1 MQASVTTQDR
11 AAPSADGGAQPSEDF
26 ALVPA
31 VDVTENANGI
41 TLVADL
47 PGVPKDRL
55 EIKVDADTLIVEA
68 EIALPT
74 PEQMSAQHA
83 EVQVT
88 RYRRLFAL
96 SKELDAD
103 KIDAEFKDGV
113 LTLHIPKAENAKPRR
128 VTVQAH

>member
-1 MQASVTTQDR
+1 M
-11 AAPSADGGAQPSEDF
+11 PP
-26 ALVPA
+26 
-31 VDVTENANGI
+31 VDVTEDGNGI

-47 PGVPKDRL
+47 PGVSKDHL
-55 EIKVDADTLIVEA
+55 EIRLDADTLVLEA
-68 EIALPT
+68 QIKMPA
-74 PEQMSAQHA
+74 PEQMSAHHA

-96 SKELDAD
+96 SKELDAE

-128 VTVQAH
+128 IAVQTR

>member
-11 AAPSADGGAQPSEDF
+11 PAPSADGGAQPSEDF